1 VGYYGPNDVVLHVE
15 TDAPALLVLSDT
27 FYPGWRATVD
37 DQPVP
42 IYRTNAALRGVLVP
56 AGAHR
61 VEMHFRPHSLLIG
74 LGLSGTGLF
83 TIALIIVW
91 GHGSKGSARG

>member
-37 DQPVP
+37 GTPVP
-42 IYRTNAALRGVLVP
+42 IYQTNAALRGVPVP

-61 VEMHFRPHSLLIG
+61 VEMHFRPRTLQIG
-74 LGLSGTGLF
+74 LGLAAAGGLACL
-83 TIALIIVW
+83 ALW
-91 GHGSKGSARG
+91 WMERRRR